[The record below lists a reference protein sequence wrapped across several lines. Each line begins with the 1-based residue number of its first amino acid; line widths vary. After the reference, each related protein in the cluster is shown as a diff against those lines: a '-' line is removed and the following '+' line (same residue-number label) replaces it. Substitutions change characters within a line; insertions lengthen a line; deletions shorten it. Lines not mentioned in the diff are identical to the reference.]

1 MTPFLSLR
9 HLSRRFGATVA
20 VDDVSLDIAAGE
32 IHGLIGPS
40 GCGKSTLL
48 RMISGFENLDSGEIR
63 LSGERIENCAPE
75 RRGIGIVF
83 QDYAL
88 FPHMTVAGNLQF
100 AMKATPRRQRPA
112 RIADLLAM
120 VKLEGL
126 EKRYPDELSGGQ
138 QQRVALARTFAA
150 TPRLVLLDEPFSN
163 LDAGLRETARE
174 EVRTLLKA
182 TGLSILL
189 VTHDREEALTF
200 CDRIS
205 VMRDGRIRQTGTPTL
220 VYDRPVDAFVAGFL
234 GPATILAGKADG
246 EIAETAAGWLDI
258 SPAGAGDLTLAL
270 RPESLAVASEGK
282 LRGTVTTRSFRGARL
297 SLGVM
302 MGGLQVTVDAEP
314 ACPAQP
320 GDSIT
325 LLQRTPAIVLAG

>member
-1 MTPFLSLR
+1 MTPILSLR
-9 HLSRRFGATVA
+9 RLSRRFGGTLA

-48 RMISGFENLDSGEIR
+48 RMIAGFENLDAGEIR
-63 LSGERIENCAPE
+63 LSDERIDGIAPE

-100 AMKATPRRQRPA
+100 AMKATPRSERPA
-112 RIADLLAM
+112 RLASLLAM

-126 EKRYPDELSGGQ
+126 EQRFPDQLSGGQ

-150 TPRLVLLDEPFSN
+150 APRLVLLDEPFSN
-163 LDAGLRETARE
+163 LDAELRETARDE
-174 EVRTLLKA
+174 IRGVLKA

-205 VMRDGRIRQTGTPTL
+205 VMKDGRIRQTGTPTL
-220 VYDRPVDAFVAGFL
+220 VYDRPIDAFVAGFL
-234 GPATILAGKADG
+234 GPVTILAGRADG
-246 EIAETAAGWLDI
+246 EMADTAAGRLAI
-258 SPAGAGDLTLAL
+258 TPGGHGHLTLAL
-270 RPESLAVASEGK
+270 RPESLAVAAEGP
-282 LRGTVTTRSFRGARL
+282 LHGTVATRSFRGARL

-302 MGGLQVTVDAEP
+302 LGGLQVNVDAPP

-320 GDSIT
+320 GDAIA
-325 LLQRTPAIVLAG
+325 LVQRAPAIVLAS

>member
-9 HLSRRFGATVA
+9 HLSRRFGATRA

-48 RMISGFENLDSGEIR
+48 RMIAGFENLDSGEIS
-63 LSGERIENCAPE
+63 LSGERIEERAPE

-88 FPHMTVAGNLQF
+88 FPHMTVAGNLNF
-100 AMKATPRRQRPA
+100 AMKAIPRRQRPA
-112 RIADLLAM
+112 RIAGLLAM

-126 EKRYPDELSGGQ
+126 EKRYPDQLSGGQ
-138 QQRVALARTFAA
+138 QQRVALARTFASA
-150 TPRLVLLDEPFSN
+150 PRLMLLDEPFSN
-163 LDAGLRETARE
+163 LDAGLREAARE
-174 EVRTLLKA
+174 EVRGLLKA

-205 VMRDGRIRQTGTPTL
+205 VMKDGRIRQTGTPAL
-220 VYDRPVDAFVAGFL
+220 VYDRPVESFVAGFL
-234 GPATILAGKADG
+234 GPVTILAGKARG
-246 EIAETAAGWLDI
+246 EVADTAAGCLAI
-258 SPAGAGDLTLAL
+258 TPAGTGDLTLAL
-270 RPESLAVASEGK
+270 RPESLVVASEGE

-302 MGGLQVTVDAEP
+302 LGGLQITVEAEP
-314 ACPAQP
+314 ACAAQP
-320 GDSIT
+320 GEPIA
-325 LLQRTPAIVLAG
+325 LRQRAPAIVLAD